1 MNKTLTIAAL
11 ALLLPGAALA
21 EETAAAKAD
30 AKPAAESKTEAKAS
44 EPKVAAKTAAASTE
58 KTAAK
63 AEDSGWF
70 SAKLKVIKTRINRK
84 MQSASVRTSAVAA
97 VRGDKTDN
105 DALAPD
111 WKGSADEQAAVAD
124 EKERAAVTAAF
135 EKIVAGK
142 NADGA
147 ADLKKFLAEN
157 PKSAYAEIAREAL
170 DKLQASCDKAEKAP
184 AAKTAPAKTE
194 TK

>member
-11 ALLLPGAALA
+11 TLLLPGMALA
-21 EETAAAKAD
+21 AETAVVAKAD
-30 AKPAAESKTEAKAS
+30 AKPAAESKTEAK
-44 EPKVAAKTAAASTE
+44 PAAAAPENTAAETQ
-58 KTAAK
+58 
-63 AEDSGWF
+63 DSGWF

-84 MQSASVRTSAVAA
+84 MQSASVRPSAVAA
-97 VRGDKTDN
+97 VRGDKTDT

-111 WKGSADEQAAVAD
+111 WKGSADEKAAVAD

-170 DKLQASCDKAEKAP
+170 DKLQASCDKTETNS

>member
-21 EETAAAKAD
+21 EETSASAKTD
-30 AKPAAESKTEAKAS
+30 AKPAAESKTEAKAA
-44 EPKVAAKTAAASTE
+44 EPKAAAKTDAAMTE
-58 KTAAK
+58 KTAAET
-63 AEDSGWF
+63 EDSGWF

-142 NADGA
+142 NAEGA

-157 PKSAYAEIAREAL
+157 PKSAYTEIAREAL
-170 DKLQASCDKAEKAP
+170 DKLQASCDKTEKAP
-184 AAKTAPAKTE
+184 AAKTE